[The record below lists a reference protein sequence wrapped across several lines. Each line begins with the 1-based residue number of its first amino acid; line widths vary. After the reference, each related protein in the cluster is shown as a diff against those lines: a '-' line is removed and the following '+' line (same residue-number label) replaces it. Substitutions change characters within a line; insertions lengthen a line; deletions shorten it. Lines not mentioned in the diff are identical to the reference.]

1 MTRSVSKIDFPKLE
15 AHRGA
20 DSYFTDPSTT
30 PFSWHAKLEL
40 GYERL
45 KGRSVPVLRRHHG
58 PLRVQKHLYPEGP
71 EVCQHILLHPPGGI
85 AGGDT
90 LTIHAQVGS
99 QAWAQLTNPGA
110 AKWYRSDLPSR
121 QDLLLRAE
129 SGATLEWLP
138 QEAIFF
144 AGCQAHLDTTI
155 ELAAGAKLI
164 TWDIIALGRPAS
176 DESFSKGRI
185 YQRFRLRREGRLLW
199 SERVHLV
206 GGGRLLES
214 PVGLGGYSVMGTLL
228 ASGEISSE
236 LLAACRALP
245 VVEGQG
251 GLTQLPGVVVA
262 RFLGREAEAA
272 RNWFIALWQELR
284 PALMGRPVH
293 FPRIWN
299 T

>member
-1 MTRSVSKIDFPKLE
+1 MRKIDFPKLE
-15 AHRGA
+15 AHGVT
-20 DSYFTDPSTT
+20 DSCFIDTPII
-30 PFSWHAKLEL
+30 PFSWGARLEL
-40 GYERL
+40 SYERV

-71 EVCQHILLHPPGGI
+71 EVCQHILLHPPGGV

-90 LTIHAQVGS
+90 LDIQVHVGS
-99 QAWAQLTNPGA
+99 YAWAQLTNPGA

-121 QDLLLRAE
+121 QTLRLNAE

-144 AGCQAHLDTTI
+144 AGCQAQLDTTI
-155 ELAAGAKLI
+155 ELATGAKLI

-176 DESFSKGRI
+176 GESFNKGRVH
-185 YQRFRLRREGRLLW
+185 QHVRLRRDGRLLW
-199 SERVHLV
+199 SERMQLV
-206 GGGRLLES
+206 GGSRLLES
-214 PVGLGGYSVMGTLL
+214 PVGLAGYSVMGTLL

-236 LLAACRALP
+236 RLAACRALP
-245 VVEGQG
+245 VVEGRG
-251 GLTQLPGVVVA
+251 GLTQLPGLIVA

-272 RNWFIALWQELR
+272 RHWFTALWQELR
-284 PALMGRPVH
+284 PVLTGRPVY